1 MFKRANAYNTRH
13 VVISSSLKGWEA
25 MRIFL
30 TIVALLLIFMGGVWF
45 LQGINVIPGSFM
57 TGQSQWV
64 VYGGIT
70 FIVGLG
76 LLVFANRRRIDQKS

>member
-1 MFKRANAYNTRH
+1 
-13 VVISSSLKGWEA
+13 

-57 TGQSQWV
+57 TGQSQWT

-70 FIVGLG
+70 FVVGLG
-76 LLVFANRRRIDQKS
+76 LLVYANRRRSSTTK